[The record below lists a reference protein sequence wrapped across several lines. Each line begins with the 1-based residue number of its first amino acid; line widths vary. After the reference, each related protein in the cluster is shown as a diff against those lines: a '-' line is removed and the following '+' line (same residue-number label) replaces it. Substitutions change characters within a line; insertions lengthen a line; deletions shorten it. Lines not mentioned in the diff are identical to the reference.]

1 MRTGF
6 SGGRQGALVLP
17 FLKRILILFM
27 NFPQFAVIHTV
38 KSFSMVNEAEVDD
51 FLEVPC
57 FFYDPRDADNL
68 ISGSF

>member
-1 MRTGF
+1 
-6 SGGRQGALVLP
+6 
-17 FLKRILILFM
+17 M